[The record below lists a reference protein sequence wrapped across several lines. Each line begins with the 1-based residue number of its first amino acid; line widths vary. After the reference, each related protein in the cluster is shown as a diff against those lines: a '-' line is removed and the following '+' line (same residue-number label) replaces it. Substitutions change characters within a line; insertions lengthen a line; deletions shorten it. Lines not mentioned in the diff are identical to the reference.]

1 MTAGNAPS
9 AESGATDLSRD
20 AVSERLLKGSVKRS
34 YIPVV
39 DIDWEAPLSDD
50 KFFVAPKTISL
61 YGTEL
66 WHRMDRAQQIEL
78 SRQEFVSMLSTAI
91 WFENIVNQG
100 LLRHVMHADP
110 RSSETHYSLTE
121 LGDETRHMVMFGKA
135 IQRVGAEHVRVPL
148 AQRIVL
154 NMVPFFLRGTGLWL
168 FALLGEDITD
178 ELQRQMVDDPDVQPL
193 AQRVLRVHIV
203 EEARHIN
210 FARDGIRKRVSAM
223 PRWRRVLLA
232 NVLGFHGIV
241 NRQAFTNPVVY
252 RRAGLP
258 DPKAARRAAVANEN
272 FRLVQQR
279 CFAGLAEFF
288 EETGL
293 MGRVSRAIWKR
304 IGYLDR

>member
-1 MTAGNAPS
+1 MTAGNTSP
-9 AESGATDLSRD
+9 AESGSAELPREV
-20 AVSERLLKGSVKRS
+20 VSNRLLKGSVKRS

-39 DIDWEAPLSDD
+39 DIDWEAPLDDD
-50 KFFVAPKTISL
+50 KFFVAPKTLSL

-66 WHRMDRAQQIEL
+66 WDRMDRAQRIEL
-78 SRQEFVSMLSTAI
+78 SRQEFVNMLSTAI

-135 IQRVGAEHVRVPL
+135 IQKVGAEHVRVPL
-148 AQRIVL
+148 AQRVVL
-154 NMVPFFLRGTGLWL
+154 NTIPFFLRGSGLWL

-193 AQRVLRVHIV
+193 AQRVLRVHIL
-203 EEARHIN
+203 EEARHIS
-210 FARDGIRKRVSAM
+210 FARDGIRKRVAEM
-223 PRWRRVLLA
+223 PRWRRAVLA

-241 NRQAFTNPVVY
+241 NQQAFINPVVY
-252 RRAGLP
+252 RRVGLP
-258 DPKAARRAAVANEN
+258 DPKAARRAAKANEN
-272 FRLVQQR
+272 FRLVQKR

-293 MGRVSRAIWKR
+293 MGRVSRKIWKK
-304 IGYLDR
+304 IGYLD

>member
-1 MTAGNAPS
+1 MTAGNTSP
-9 AESGATDLSRD
+9 AESGSAELPREV
-20 AVSERLLKGSVKRS
+20 VSNRLLKGSVKRS

-39 DIDWEAPLSDD
+39 DIDWEAPLDDD
-50 KFFVAPKTISL
+50 KFFVAPKTLSL

-66 WHRMDRAQQIEL
+66 WHRMDRAQRIEL
-78 SRQEFVSMLSTAI
+78 SRQEFVNMLSTAI

-135 IQRVGAEHVRVPL
+135 IQKVGAEHVRVPL
-148 AQRIVL
+148 AQRVVL
-154 NMVPFFLRGTGLWL
+154 NTIPFFLRGSGLWL

-193 AQRVLRVHIV
+193 AQRVLRVHIL
-203 EEARHIN
+203 EEARHIS
-210 FARDGIRKRVSAM
+210 FARDGIRKRVSEM
-223 PRWRRVLLA
+223 PRWRRAVLA

-241 NRQAFTNPVVY
+241 NQQAFINPVVY
-252 RRAGLP
+252 RRVGLP
-258 DPKAARRAAVANEN
+258 DPKAARRAAKTNEN
-272 FRLVQQR
+272 FRLVQKR

-293 MGRVSRAIWKR
+293 MGRVSRKIWKK
-304 IGYLDR
+304 IGYLD

>member
-1 MTAGNAPS
+1 MTAGNTSP
-9 AESGATDLSRD
+9 AESGSAELSREV
-20 AVSERLLKGSVKRS
+20 VSNRLLKGSVKRS

-39 DIDWEAPLSDD
+39 DIDWEAPLDDD
-50 KFFVAPKTISL
+50 KFFVAPKTLSL

-66 WHRMDRAQQIEL
+66 WHRMDRAQRIEL
-78 SRQEFVSMLSTAI
+78 SRQEFVNMLSTAI

-135 IQRVGAEHVRVPL
+135 IQKVGAEHVRVPL
-148 AQRIVL
+148 AQRVVL
-154 NMVPFFLRGTGLWL
+154 NTIPFFLRGSGLWL

-193 AQRVLRVHIV
+193 AQRVLRVHIL
-203 EEARHIN
+203 EEARHIS
-210 FARDGIRKRVSAM
+210 FARDGIRKRVAEM
-223 PRWRRVLLA
+223 PRWRRAVLA

-241 NRQAFTNPVVY
+241 NQQAFINPVVY
-252 RRAGLP
+252 RRVGLP
-258 DPKAARRAAVANEN
+258 DPKAARRAAKANEN
-272 FRLVQQR
+272 FRLVQKR

-293 MGRVSRAIWKR
+293 MGRVSRKIWKK
-304 IGYLDR
+304 IGYLD